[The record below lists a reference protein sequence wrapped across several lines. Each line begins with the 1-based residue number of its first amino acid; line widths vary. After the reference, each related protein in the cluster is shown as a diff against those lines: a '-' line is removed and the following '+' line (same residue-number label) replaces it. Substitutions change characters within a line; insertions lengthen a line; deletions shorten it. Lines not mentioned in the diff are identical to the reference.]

1 MVLSNIK
8 AVTVPVLLIL
18 LILAGKPNW
27 KFSFKL
33 KYLVPLTP
41 TPLNNTNSLSNK
53 IALPKMLSNVPF
65 CPIKISDKS
74 VLKNTLSQPVRHL
87 NIPETAQ
94 WLSGEGAGSWFNIKL
109 NNEKYLISRF
119 NQ

>member
-1 MVLSNIK
+1 
-8 AVTVPVLLIL
+8 
-18 LILAGKPNW
+18 
-27 KFSFKL
+27 
-33 KYLVPLTP
+33 
-41 TPLNNTNSLSNK
+41 
-53 IALPKMLSNVPF
+53 MLSNVPF

-119 NQ
+119 NQDGVLECEGRFDVNKNTIFLL